1 MSLMS
6 PALAGGFFTTSTP
19 WEAPRSCILLYDS
32 FTQSSVPALKT
43 LCPLPVH
50 PSLPDSPWQPTGAFT
65 VSMILPFPECHAIGI
80 IQYIG
85 IPGWSLPLSHKH

>member
-19 WEAPRSCILLYDS
+19 WEAPRPCILLYDS

-50 PSLPDSPWQPTGAFT
+50 PSLPDSPWQPL
-65 VSMILPFPECHAIGI
+65 VL
-80 IQYIG
+80 
-85 IPGWSLPLSHKH
+85 LLSQ